1 MYVCRREDICSVCLC
16 VCKNIG
22 MILEFLLPTHKELGG
37 SFRIRHHIMK
47 VVLKNKTSTEYQHVL
62 LVKERSIDQKTMG
75 KIFFNIQISLLQDL
89 SKVSVV
95 DVRVGL

>member
-22 MILEFLLPTHKELGG
+22 MILEFLLSNHKELGG

-47 VVLKNKTSTEYQHVL
+47 VVLKSKTSTEYQHVL
-62 LVKERSIDQKTMG
+62 LVKKRFIDQKTTG
-75 KIFFNIQISLLQDL
+75 KIFFFLIYKFLCCKTYQRCQLWM
-89 SKVSVV
+89 
-95 DVRVGL
+95 